1 MVFKIT
7 REALQNYLK
16 YSIIII
22 GGDIMNNF
30 DALKQYMIPSNTLN
44 NMLDVYKSIG
54 QNKFLIDTLG
64 DSKYYLMEQ
73 GLEKD
78 TFFLAS
84 IINLNITD
92 NRMRL
97 LLTKNSNPV
106 NNEEKAL
113 VGLKEVLRTIRSD
126 APNHTFNG
134 SDLLQYLN
142 RIFGKNSHRF
152 TTRNINEVT
161 GINSRAKA
169 PSIRLSYEQM
179 LDDYH
184 QNIVKNSYEK
194 LHLSIIAFLET
205 ELMKPFSDHNELA
218 SLLALYYMLI
228 RCNLEVFYYISFFE
242 LYTNN
247 KNTWENQKQL
257 SYINFPTTH
266 LHITGIIDHLFIMI
280 KQAYKELENIIR
292 TNAYDKRMFKSDGI
306 EQTVYNLPSTFSKE
320 DIRKYHP
327 QVSDSTIN
335 RTLFKLRDE
344 NIIVPLG
351 KGRSA
356 RWVKVIKDDD
366 PRSIFG
372 QSYEIS
378 NKN

>member
-1 MVFKIT
+1 
-7 REALQNYLK
+7 
-16 YSIIII
+16 
-22 GGDIMNNF
+22 MNNF
-30 DALKQYMIPSNTLN
+30 DALKQYMIPANTLN

-64 DSKYYLMEQ
+64 DTKYYLMEQ
-73 GLEKD
+73 GLERD

-84 IINLNITD
+84 LIKLNITD

-97 LLTKNSNPV
+97 LITKNSTPV
-106 NNEEKAL
+106 NNEEKSL
-113 VGLKEVLRTIRSD
+113 VGLKEVLRTIRND
-126 APNHTFNG
+126 AHTHTFNG

-152 TTRNINEVT
+152 TSRNINEVT
-161 GINSRAKA
+161 GINNKMKS
-169 PSIRLSYEQM
+169 PSIRLSFEKM

-184 QNIVKNSYEK
+184 QNVVKNNFEK
-194 LHLSIIAFLET
+194 LHLSIVAYLET
-205 ELMKPFSDHNELA
+205 DLMKPFSEHNDLV

-228 RCNLEVFYYISFFE
+228 RSDLDVFYYISFFE
-242 LYTNN
+242 LYINQL
-247 KNTWENQKQL
+247 NTWDNEKQL

-266 LHITGIIDHLFIMI
+266 FHLTGIMDQLFILV
-280 KQAYKELENIIR
+280 KQAYKEFDDIIR
-292 TNAYDKRMFKSDGI
+292 TNSYDKRMFKSDGI
-306 EQTVYNLPSTFSKE
+306 EQTIYNLPSTFSKE

-335 RTLFKLRDE
+335 RILFKLRDE
-344 NIIVPLG
+344 NIIIPLG

-356 RWVKVIKDDD
+356 RWVKVIQDDD

-372 QSYEIS
+372 QSYESS

>member
-1 MVFKIT
+1 
-7 REALQNYLK
+7 
-16 YSIIII
+16 
-22 GGDIMNNF
+22 MNNF

-44 NMLDVYKSIG
+44 KMLETYKSIG

-64 DSKYYLMEQ
+64 DTKYYLMEQ
-73 GLEKD
+73 GLERD

-84 IINLNITD
+84 LIRLNITD

-97 LLTKNSNPV
+97 LITKNSTPV

-113 VGLKEVLRTIRSD
+113 VGLKEVLRTIRND
-126 APNHTFNG
+126 APIHTFNG

-142 RIFGKNSHRF
+142 RIFGKSSHRF
-152 TTRNINEVT
+152 TTKNINDVT
-161 GINSRAKA
+161 GINSRMKM
-169 PSIRLSYEQM
+169 PSIRLSYEKM
-179 LDDYH
+179 LEDYH
-184 QNIVKNSYEK
+184 QNITKNSYEK
-194 LHLSIIAFLET
+194 LHLSIIAYLET
-205 ELMKPFSDHNELA
+205 ELMKPFSDHNDLA
-218 SLLALYYMLI
+218 ALLALYYMLL
-228 RCNLEVFYYISFFE
+228 RSDLEVFNYISFFE
-242 LYTNN
+242 AYTNN
-247 KNTWENQKQL
+247 INTWENEKQL

-266 LHITGIIDHLFIMI
+266 LHITGIIDHLFTMI
-280 KQAYKELENIIR
+280 QQAYKDMDDIIR
-292 TNAYDKRMFKSDGI
+292 SNAYDKRMFKSDGI

-320 DIRKYHP
+320 DIRKFHP

-344 NIIVPLG
+344 NIIIPLG

-356 RWVKVIKDDD
+356 RWVKVIQDDD

-372 QSYEIS
+372 QSYETS